1 MQMIIIAGQAGVGK
15 TTAAKILAKEVFAS
29 GQIPVLLSFAGPL
42 KEEAEKRGYSKK
54 EHPDKYRKYCQE
66 IGLAR
71 RKEDSD
77 YWVKRFDDR
86 VKEVIEKE
94 KKDIEDKPKY
104 WERVIIV
111 DDCRYPNEVA
121 YGILYN
127 ATLLFISAG
136 ERKIKD
142 QDADWR
148 NDASEEMARSLDTG
162 KDPMVELFSNVVFN
176 DRTIKMLTKII
187 KDSSGIWSG
196 VEVSCEDDDGCQ
208 CSVCAAKR
216 NGELPLLD
224 DVINDIMTM
233 LREIS
238 LFEDDEEDE
247 DETPEESNT

>member
-1 MQMIIIAGQAGVGK
+1 
-15 TTAAKILAKEVFAS
+15 
-29 GQIPVLLSFAGPL
+29 
-42 KEEAEKRGYSKK
+42 
-54 EHPDKYRKYCQE
+54 
-66 IGLAR
+66 
-71 RKEDSD
+71 
-77 YWVKRFDDR
+77 
-86 VKEVIEKE
+86 
-94 KKDIEDKPKY
+94 
-104 WERVIIV
+104 
-111 DDCRYPNEVA
+111 
-121 YGILYN
+121 
-127 ATLLFISAG
+127 
-136 ERKIKD
+136 
-142 QDADWR
+142 
-148 NDASEEMARSLDTG
+148 MARSLDTG